1 MKEFVKYTL
10 ATICGI
16 VLVHLFAFLLFI
28 MMAGTLS
35 VIGSDGTSIEDH
47 SILRLRL
54 SGTLTEQGQP
64 SSPFDELLG
73 KANMESQ
80 GLDQMIQ
87 AIRLAKTNDN
97 IEGIYL
103 DGGSLAG
110 DMASMQYLRS
120 ELQDFKKSGKWI
132 YAYAD
137 QYAQSSYYVASVAD
151 SIMLNPLGMIDWH
164 GIASQPIFYTG
175 LLEKL
180 GVKMQVFKVGTYKSA
195 VEPYI
200 LTSMSD
206 ANREQVSSFITD
218 IWQVVTADVSK
229 SRKVSVEQLNACADR
244 YIIFADTK
252 DYVKQRLVDR
262 LAYIDQVR
270 ASLRTKAGA
279 DELKLVGASELC
291 KTAPTKLHEKKVAV
305 YIAEGSIV
313 DQASATSFG
322 SESEIVGSQVVSD
335 LDALASDDDVEAV
348 VLRINSGGGSAYASE
363 QMWRAIQL
371 LKQKKPVVVS
381 MSGLAASGGYYM
393 SCGANYIVAEPT
405 TLTGSIGIFGMVPDA
420 SGLLRDK
427 LGLSFDVVKTNASS
441 DFGAPGRPFNAAE
454 GEAMQANVDRGY
466 RLFISRVA
474 AGRTAAGR
482 KMTPD
487 DVDRIGQGRV
497 WTGKQA
503 LKLGLVDKLGTLDDA
518 VKKAAELAKLKA
530 DDYSVAQYPE
540 PAEWIENLMNSADT
554 DDYLERKLRATLGE
568 YYEPLRFIRDAEQNS
583 FLQAR
588 MLYLPNLK

>member
-87 AIRLAKTNDN
+87 AIRLAKTNDK

-180 GVKMQVFKVGTYKSA
+180 GVK
-195 VEPYI
+195 
-200 LTSMSD
+200 
-206 ANREQVSSFITD
+206 
-218 IWQVVTADVSK
+218 
-229 SRKVSVEQLNACADR
+229 
-244 YIIFADTK
+244 
-252 DYVKQRLVDR
+252 
-262 LAYIDQVR
+262 
-270 ASLRTKAGA
+270 
-279 DELKLVGASELC
+279 
-291 KTAPTKLHEKKVAV
+291 
-305 YIAEGSIV
+305 
-313 DQASATSFG
+313 DQA
-322 SESEIVGSQVVSD
+322 
-335 LDALASDDDVEAV
+335 ASPK
-348 VLRINSGGGSAYASE
+348 
-363 QMWRAIQL
+363 L
-371 LKQKKPVVVS
+371 L
-381 MSGLAASGGYYM
+381 
-393 SCGANYIVAEPT
+393 
-405 TLTGSIGIFGMVPDA
+405 PDY
-420 SGLLRDK
+420 
-427 LGLSFDVVKTNASS
+427 T
-441 DFGAPGRPFNAAE
+441 
-454 GEAMQANVDRGY
+454 
-466 RLFISRVA
+466 
-474 AGRTAAGR
+474 R
-482 KMTPD
+482 K
-487 DVDRIGQGRV
+487 
-497 WTGKQA
+497 
-503 LKLGLVDKLGTLDDA
+503 
-518 VKKAAELAKLKA
+518 
-530 DDYSVAQYPE
+530 
-540 PAEWIENLMNSADT
+540 
-554 DDYLERKLRATLGE
+554 
-568 YYEPLRFIRDAEQNS
+568 F
-583 FLQAR
+583 
-588 MLYLPNLK
+588 